1 MRIRLSECPAVKGP
15 ENYPRLGV
23 VSQAPASLSNFEL
36 RFASKSL
43 PVSGSDHPELMAW
56 VRHVDA
62 SGVDP
67 TVALLALGD
76 SLPLAVMASF
86 TEFAPVSSMTWTL
99 DIAQTVVVGEWFL
112 LRSTSQRAGHGYSYQ
127 TMEIW
132 SETGKLVLSGSQTVA
147 IFV

>member
-1 MRIRLSECPAVKGP
+1 
-15 ENYPRLGV
+15 
-23 VSQAPASLSNFEL
+23 
-36 RFASKSL
+36 L
-43 PVSGSDHPELMAW
+43 PVSGAAHPELMAW

-62 SGVDP
+62 GGVDP

-86 TEFAPVSSMTWTL
+86 TEFAPISSMTWTL
-99 DIAQTVVVGEWFL
+99 DMAAPVSAGEWFL
-112 LRSTSQRAGHGYSYQ
+112 LRSTSQRASHGYSYQ

-132 SETGKLVLSGSQTVA
+132 SEQGQLVLSGSQTVT